1 MNEPA
6 RRPRPRG
13 ERRILYVSDPSSI
26 ATNLF
31 GDPTEPDELRRW
43 VDMLADSG
51 VDTFDQEV
59 YSQGW
64 TAYWRSEKVQYDQ
77 RIQHRRFVPMLER
90 GVQPLE
96 VLIDQTHRRG
106 MTFIAGFRVNDNHGF
121 LAVQQGVGI
130 ANFIKSHPEWALTEF
145 PEGEY
150 YKLSA
155 PLDFS
160 FDEVRGHLL
169 DVMTEVAL
177 RFDVDGL
184 EMCFRDHAYFP
195 VNTGA
200 ERAHLMTD
208 LVRRVRAMLDDQGR
222 SEKRKLLLGARV
234 FSTLEECGSLGLDV
248 PTWIGEGLI
257 DCVSPQ
263 DVMFADFNAP
273 YHAFGALTRASGCML
288 YPAVLPWTS
297 HRARMRLDQIPLS
310 AANSRALAQTFY
322 GAGADGISV
331 YNHFCAMWH
340 PPFYPQAMQVF
351 HELRDPARNAA
362 GPRHYIFDPTWA
374 GVTGFGQDRCSTGAV
389 KAQRIVLDRAVP
401 DASGEYRFDLYE
413 DLDRAECATFLFHGF
428 GLTEDDELEVR
439 LNGHLVSSSAIS
451 RTRQSDA
458 PVGEWDHVRETAG
471 RRMKCIPEQG
481 RIDFREEREAPLSTR
496 WFRPEPSAAVRG
508 ENRLSVRLTDS
519 APGSSGTIVIDELEV
534 WVYPR

>member
-1 MNEPA
+1 VNEPA

-51 VDTFDQEV
+51 VDTCDQEV

-77 RIQHRRFVPMLER
+77 RIQHRRFVPMLEK
-90 GVQPLE
+90 GVQPVE

-121 LAVQQGVGI
+121 QAVQQGVGI
-130 ANFIKSHPEWALTEF
+130 SNFIKSHSEWALTEF

-155 PLDFS
+155 PLDFT
-160 FDEVRGHLL
+160 FEPVREYVFG
-169 DVMTEVAL
+169 VMKEVAA

-195 VNTGA
+195 AGA
-200 ERAHLMTD
+200 GGERAHLLTD
-208 LVRRVRAMLDDQGR
+208 LVRRVRGMLDEKGR
-222 SEKRKLLLGARV
+222 STGRKLLLGARV
-234 FSTLEECGSLGLDV
+234 FSTLEECCDLGLDV
-248 PTWIGEGLI
+248 SAWISEGLI
-257 DCVSPQ
+257 DYVSPQ
-263 DVMFADFNAP
+263 DTMFADFNAP
-273 YHAFGALTRASGCML
+273 YHEFGALTRASDCML
-288 YPAVLPWTS
+288 YPALLPWTS
-297 HRARMRLDQIPLS
+297 HRARTRLDQIPLS

-340 PPFYPQAMQVF
+340 APFYPQSMQIF
-351 HELRDPARNAA
+351 RELRDARKVAL
-362 GPRHYIFDPTWA
+362 GERHYIFDPTW
-374 GVTGFGQDRCSTGAV
+374 GGTTGFGQDRCSTGAV
-389 KAQRIVLDRAVP
+389 KAQRIVLDRAAP
-401 DASGEYRFDLYE
+401 DASGEYRFNLYE
-413 DLDRAECATFLFHGF
+413 DLDRAECATFLFRGF
-428 GLTEDDELEVR
+428 GLTEDDELEVL
-439 LNGHLVSSSAIS
+439 LNGHPVCSSAIN
-451 RTRQSDA
+451 RTRKSDA

-481 RIDFREEREAPLSTR
+481 RIDFREGREAPFSTR
-496 WFRPEPSAAVRG
+496 WFRLEPSTAVRG
-508 ENRLSVRLTDS
+508 ENRLGVRL
-519 APGSSGTIVIDELEV
+519 ANRNPGSSGMIVIDELEV